1 MTVTVT
7 TLPSGLVVATDRME
21 HVDTAS
27 VGVWVG
33 VGTRDEPAGA
43 DGIAH
48 LLEHMAFK
56 GTTRRSARAIAE
68 AIEDVGGH
76 LNAYTGRE
84 QTAYYAKV
92 LAEDAPLALD
102 IVADILQ
109 HSVFDPDELERERHV
124 VLQEI
129 GQAEDTPDDIIF
141 DQFQVAAFPD
151 QALGKPVLGDPE
163 VVARLGRQD
172 LYDYLGQHYGP
183 TQMVAVAAGRVDHA
197 RFVAEVESQFRDLP
211 QRQGATD
218 GPAHYRGG
226 ACHDERELEQIHAVI
241 GFPASAIT
249 DPDYYAW
256 SVYSTVLG
264 GGMSSRLFQE
274 VREKRGLAY
283 AIYSFGASYRDGGTL
298 GIYVGTDPKDLDT
311 VLDVTCAEVNAL
323 GETLEA
329 VEVKRAKAQLRAG
342 TLMGRE
348 GTSNRAETVAQQL
361 LSFRRT
367 IPLAEVLER
376 LDAVSVDDVLRI
388 ARTVRGGV
396 PTVATLGPLGSVDPM
411 ARVAAALG

>member
-1 MTVTVT
+1 MSVTVT
-7 TLPSGLVVATDRME
+7 RLPSGLTVATDTMTSVE
-21 HVDTAS
+21 TAS

-92 LAEDAPLALD
+92 LADDTSLALD

-109 HSVFDPDELERERHV
+109 NSVFDPEELERERHV

-129 GQAEDTPDDIIF
+129 GQAEDTPDDIVF
-141 DQFQVAAFPD
+141 DRFQLAAYPD
-151 QALGKPVLGDPE
+151 QPLGKPVLGDPD
-163 VVARLGRQD
+163 VVARLGRDD
-172 LYDYLGQHYGP
+172 LIQYLSSHYGP
-183 TQMVAVAAGRVDHA
+183 TQMVAVAAGRVDHQRFLDEVSTAFADLPA
-197 RFVAEVESQFRDLP
+197 RAGAAGAAAQYQGGVLHEDRDL
-211 QRQGATD
+211 
-218 GPAHYRGG
+218 
-226 ACHDERELEQIHAVI
+226 EQVHAVL
-241 GFPASAIT
+241 GFPAGSVT

-256 SVYSTVLG
+256 SVYSTILG

-283 AIYSFGASYRDGGTL
+283 SIYSFGASYRDGGTL
-298 GIYVGTDPKDLDT
+298 GIYVGTDPKDLAE
-311 VLDVTCAEVNAL
+311 VLEVTCTELALLGDVVSEVEL
-323 GETLEA
+323 R
-329 VEVKRAKAQLRAG
+329 RAKAQLRAG

-348 GTSNRAETVAQQL
+348 GTSHRAEALAQQL
-361 LSFRRT
+361 MVFGRVV
-367 IPLAEVLER
+367 PLAEQMER
-376 LDAVSVDDVLRI
+376 LEAVTAADI
-388 ARTVRGGV
+388 ARLARSVRGTV
-396 PTVATLGPLGSVDPM
+396 PTVATVGPLAGVDPQ
-411 ARVAAALG
+411 AVIRRTLG